1 MYRETGRKIFH
12 TIVIVTIIF
21 VILCVAGILILRYQ
35 VEGET
40 NMPFS
45 ISKISI
51 IQSVEGNE
59 LTEGEEKWK
68 FNVNQN
74 NDIYVYIEKN
84 SSYGKTEV
92 IDSVEINNI
101 TISKTNQ
108 TGETKLYKP
117 VQDESVMFKNLAEN
131 EITDIKYQGDL
142 ESNIKEQKIS
152 NQGGIVAFR
161 YAINNISQ
169 YRTNDGEEIDYSKLL
184 QLSNVQKEDI
194 QTKLTFNL
202 TINLRN
208 NRKYETTIEIDIP
221 TDEIIEKGTVGIE
234 KTDLQN
240 IVFKRIEN

>member
-74 NDIYVYIEKN
+74 NDIYIYIEKN
-84 SSYGKTEV
+84 EGYGKTEV

-101 TISKTNQ
+101 TINKTDQ

-142 ESNIKEQKIS
+142 ESNIKEP
-152 NQGGIVAFR
+152 F
-161 YAINNISQ
+161 
-169 YRTNDGEEIDYSKLL
+169 
-184 QLSNVQKEDI
+184 
-194 QTKLTFNL
+194 
-202 TINLRN
+202 
-208 NRKYETTIEIDIP
+208 
-221 TDEIIEKGTVGIE
+221 
-234 KTDLQN
+234 
-240 IVFKRIEN
+240 

>member
-1 MYRETGRKIFH
+1 M
-12 TIVIVTIIF
+12 
-21 VILCVAGILILRYQ
+21 L
-35 VEGET
+35 
-40 NMPFS
+40 
-45 ISKISI
+45 ISI
-51 IQSVEGNE
+51 FYLINCQ
-59 LTEGEEKWK
+59 
-68 FNVNQN
+68 
-74 NDIYVYIEKN
+74 IP
-84 SSYGKTEV
+84 GKTEV

>member
-12 TIVIVTIIF
+12 TIVIVIIIF

-92 IDSVEINNI
+92 IDSVEINN
-101 TISKTNQ
+101 
-108 TGETKLYKP
+108 
-117 VQDESVMFKNLAEN
+117 
-131 EITDIKYQGDL
+131 
-142 ESNIKEQKIS
+142 
-152 NQGGIVAFR
+152 
-161 YAINNISQ
+161 
-169 YRTNDGEEIDYSKLL
+169 
-184 QLSNVQKEDI
+184 
-194 QTKLTFNL
+194 
-202 TINLRN
+202 
-208 NRKYETTIEIDIP
+208 
-221 TDEIIEKGTVGIE
+221 
-234 KTDLQN
+234 
-240 IVFKRIEN
+240 

>member
-12 TIVIVTIIF
+12 TIVIVIIIF

-131 EITDIKYQGDL
+131 EITDIKYEGDL
-142 ESNIKEQKIS
+142 E
-152 NQGGIVAFR
+152 
-161 YAINNISQ
+161 
-169 YRTNDGEEIDYSKLL
+169 
-184 QLSNVQKEDI
+184 
-194 QTKLTFNL
+194 
-202 TINLRN
+202 
-208 NRKYETTIEIDIP
+208 
-221 TDEIIEKGTVGIE
+221 
-234 KTDLQN
+234 
-240 IVFKRIEN
+240 